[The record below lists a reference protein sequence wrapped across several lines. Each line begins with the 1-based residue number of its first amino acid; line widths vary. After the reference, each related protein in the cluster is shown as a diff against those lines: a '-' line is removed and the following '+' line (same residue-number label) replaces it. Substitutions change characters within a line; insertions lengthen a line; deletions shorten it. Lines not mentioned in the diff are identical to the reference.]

1 MNNSDARETSMRLT
15 IGIQKGKIGFGVL
28 LFIVFIVGCLVGL
41 VTSSY
46 LYYQHVFSKMVD
58 QNAIDLGWQVR
69 TVSQLRLGE
78 IDDVINYLE
87 ISIDSNIRS
96 MAQTPHIQIE
106 DYRYKTLRAAKTYR
120 EIYPSQSQNASQV
133 NDALRKIP
141 KFEKFDCQGPLY
153 RLVEKAE
160 ENNAK

>member
-1 MNNSDARETSMRLT
+1 MRLA

-87 ISIDSNIRS
+87 IN
-96 MAQTPHIQIE
+96 QT
-106 DYRYKTLRAAKTYR
+106 
-120 EIYPSQSQNASQV
+120 
-133 NDALRKIP
+133 
-141 KFEKFDCQGPLY
+141 
-153 RLVEKAE
+153 
-160 ENNAK
+160 